1 MVLPVVDDH
10 FRRIL
15 QVQPLL
21 ECEKPRPAR
30 VAPSDAWAVVPV
42 DERFP
47 LGLLL
52 AFCLWYFVLYSVV
65 FGPFDGSKASD

>member
-1 MVLPVVDDH
+1 MVLPVVDDY
-10 FRRIL
+10 FCRIF

-21 ECEKPRPAR
+21 ERSEPRLAR
-30 VAPSDAWAVVPV
+30 VAPPDAGAVVPV

-52 AFCLWYFVLYSVV
+52 AHDLRSFVLHSIAVR
-65 FGPFDGSKASD
+65 PFDGSAAID